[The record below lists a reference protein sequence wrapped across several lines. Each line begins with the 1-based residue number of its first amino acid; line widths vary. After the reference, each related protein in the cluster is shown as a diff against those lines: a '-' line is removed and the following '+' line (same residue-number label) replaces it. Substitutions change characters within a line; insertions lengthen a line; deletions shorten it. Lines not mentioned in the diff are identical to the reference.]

1 MLNTEREEKFEEKA
15 FKTQNNKKL
24 MSYTKNMSEACHLVT
39 MWRLKPEV
47 QLKKVRDRAD
57 IWRRSVHKRQEHQTP
72 QHPVFF
78 PQLVLRSENLLS
90 VYRLDL

>member
-1 MLNTEREEKFEEKA
+1 MSNT
-15 FKTQNNKKL
+15 KK
-24 MSYTKNMSEACHLVT
+24 MSEACHLMT

-57 IWRRSVHKRQEHQTP
+57 IWRQSVHKRQEHQVP